1 MITLIDLIF
10 KGDLSQIN
18 FNFLDTVI
26 SQSEYVNFIFPEN
39 ISATT
44 FDDII
49 KVFKHSH
56 YADLTISI
64 RCLTLNNLN
73 IRNVFTV
80 NSIHYDGMRKLE
92 TFNIFNVPNL
102 INASK
107 VLIVD
112 DIVDSGETM
121 VEVFKILQ
129 EKYPMC
135 EFKLASLFYKK
146 TAQIQPDF
154 TVKEAPTWIDFFWE
168 ADLKRIRA
176 V

>member
-1 MITLIDLIF
+1 MSPTGKQRKKMKKYYYSYDEFLQDVNVLINRCKSYDC
-10 KGDLSQIN
+10 D
-18 FNFLDTVI
+18 VI
-26 SQSEYVNFIFPEN
+26 LG
-39 ISATT
+39 ISRGG
-44 FDDII
+44 
-49 KVFKHSH
+49 
-56 YADLTISI
+56 LTISHFMGEA
-64 RCLTLNNLN
+64 LN

-121 VEVFKILQ
+121 VEVFKVLQ

-176 V
+176 L

>member
-1 MITLIDLIF
+1 VNKGEKLKKYYYSYDEFLQDVNVLINRCKPYDC
-10 KGDLSQIN
+10 D
-18 FNFLDTVI
+18 VI
-26 SQSEYVNFIFPEN
+26 LG
-39 ISATT
+39 IS
-44 FDDII
+44 
-49 KVFKHSH
+49 
-56 YADLTISI
+56 
-64 RCLTLNNLN
+64 RGGLTLSHFMGEALN
-73 IRNVFTV
+73 IRNVFTI
-80 NSIHYDGMRKLE
+80 NSIHYEGTQKLE
-92 TFNIFNVPNL
+92 TFNIFNVPDL

-121 VEVFKILQ
+121 IEVLKILQ

-146 TAQIQPDF
+146 TALVQPDF

-168 ADLKRIRA
+168 DDLKRIRA

>member
-26 SQSEYVNFIFPEN
+26 SQSENVNFMFPEN

-64 RCLTLNNLN
+64 RSLTLNNLN
-73 IRNVFTV
+73 IRNVFFNLGHDNKDV
-80 NSIHYDGMRKLE
+80 ELLLFFDVKDINNNFQQGLEILHNWSISFYRHYGFDSFFCHTDGTINENDYYFKS
-92 TFNIFNVPNL
+92 PNF
-102 INASK
+102 S
-107 VLIVD
+107 
-112 DIVDSGETM
+112 
-121 VEVFKILQ
+121 
-129 EKYPMC
+129 
-135 EFKLASLFYKK
+135 
-146 TAQIQPDF
+146 
-154 TVKEAPTWIDFFWE
+154 
-168 ADLKRIRA
+168 
-176 V
+176 

>member
-1 MITLIDLIF
+1 MKKYYYSYDEFLQDVNVLINRCQSYDC
-10 KGDLSQIN
+10 D
-18 FNFLDTVI
+18 VI
-26 SQSEYVNFIFPEN
+26 LG
-39 ISATT
+39 ISRGG
-44 FDDII
+44 
-49 KVFKHSH
+49 
-56 YADLTISI
+56 LTISHFMGEA
-64 RCLTLNNLN
+64 LN

-80 NSIHYDGMRKLE
+80 NSIHYEGTRKLE

-121 VEVFKILQ
+121 VEVFKVLN
-129 EKYPMC
+129 EKFPMC

-154 TVKEAPTWIDFFWE
+154 TVKEAPSWIDFFWE